1 MLLET
6 TSKKNVQFPTKS
18 HLIINSLIQYVDPE
32 EFCTLKIWQQIVRLS
47 LLNFLLIIPPYNY
60 NCLISLRQIQ
70 AFIYDASPLQFQVGI
85 DKNCQLMLVGK
96 PYAMSGYA
104 VAFPKGQ
111 TELKEEMDDLI
122 LELQDDG
129 KGYAQGLSSLT
140 CTCT

>member
-47 LLNFLLIIPPYNY
+47 LLNFLLIIPPYN
-60 NCLISLRQIQ
+60 CLISFRQIQ

-129 KGYAQGLSSLT
+129 KEYAQGLSSLT

>member
-6 TSKKNVQFPTKS
+6 TSKKKCSVSNKISSNNQF
-18 HLIINSLIQYVDPE
+18 INSICRSRRILYVENMVAD
-32 EFCTLKIWQQIVRLS
+32 CSYS
-47 LLNFLLIIPPYNY
+47 LLNFLLIIPPYH
-60 NCLISLRQIQ
+60 CLISLRQIQ

-140 CTCT
+140 CTFT

>member
-47 LLNFLLIIPPYNY
+47 LLNFFLIIPPY

>member
-1 MLLET
+1 
-6 TSKKNVQFPTKS
+6 
-18 HLIINSLIQYVDPE
+18 
-32 EFCTLKIWQQIVRLS
+32 
-47 LLNFLLIIPPYNY
+47 
-60 NCLISLRQIQ
+60 
-70 AFIYDASPLQFQVGI
+70 
-85 DKNCQLMLVGK
+85 MLVGK

-140 CTCT
+140 CTLT

>member
-47 LLNFLLIIPPYNY
+47 LLNFLLIIPPYN
-60 NCLISLRQIQ
+60 CLISFRQIQ